1 MRNLT
6 TKVRGCV
13 LGVVLAL
20 TSTVGFAV
28 DNTCGT
34 GAMYCCSATAVTPIP
49 NNPILDAFLASIGV
63 RLGTAIGVNCSTAT
77 SCTAPLC
84 CDSAMA
90 QTGLIAIGCTPLEI

>member
-34 GAMYCCSATAVTPIP
+34 GAMYCCSATAVTPIV
-49 NNPILDAFLASIGV
+49 NNPLLEALLGPINLNP
-63 RLGTAIGVNCSTAT
+63 GTAIGLNCSTAT
-77 SCTAPLC
+77 SCTVPLC
-84 CDSAMA
+84 CGGSPF
-90 QTGLIAIGCTPLEI
+90 QIGLIAIACTPMQM